1 MSPKKRE
8 YLFIAGL
15 FVLLAVFIIIVNV
28 VVPEK
33 TSMRLIAKVRY
44 FDGSL
49 DTLEITGYST
59 VGSCVRLRTLD
70 GRQTILG
77 ANNVII
83 IEEVED
89 Q

>member
-8 YLFIAGL
+8 HLFIAGL

-33 TSMRLIAKVRY
+33 TSTRLIAKVRY

-49 DTLEITGYST
+49 DTLEISGYST
-59 VGSCVRLRTLD
+59 AGSCVRLRTLD

>member
-1 MSPKKRE
+1 M
-8 YLFIAGL
+8 
-15 FVLLAVFIIIVNV
+15 
-28 VVPEK
+28 
-33 TSMRLIAKVRY
+33 IAKVRY

-83 IEEVED
+83 IEEVEE

>member
-1 MSPKKRE
+1 MGFDR
-8 YLFIAGL
+8 GGRDRRGG
-15 FVLLAVFIIIVNV
+15 VHHHCQCRT
-28 VVPEK
+28 EK
-33 TSMRLIAKVRY
+33 TSTRLIAKVRY

-49 DTLEITGYST
+49 DTLEISGYST
-59 VGSCVRLRTLD
+59 VGSCVRLRTID

>member
-33 TSMRLIAKVRY
+33 TSTRLIAKV
-44 FDGSL
+44 
-49 DTLEITGYST
+49 
-59 VGSCVRLRTLD
+59 
-70 GRQTILG
+70 
-77 ANNVII
+77 
-83 IEEVED
+83 
-89 Q
+89 

>member
-1 MSPKKRE
+1 MRKWV
-8 YLFIAGL
+8 LIAAA
-15 FVLLAVFIIIVNV
+15 VVAVAVFIIIVNV
-28 VVPEK
+28 VPKK
-33 TSMRLIAKVRY
+33 TSTRLIAKVRY

-49 DTLEITGYST
+49 DTLEISGYST
-59 VGSCVRLRTLD
+59 VGSCVRLRTID